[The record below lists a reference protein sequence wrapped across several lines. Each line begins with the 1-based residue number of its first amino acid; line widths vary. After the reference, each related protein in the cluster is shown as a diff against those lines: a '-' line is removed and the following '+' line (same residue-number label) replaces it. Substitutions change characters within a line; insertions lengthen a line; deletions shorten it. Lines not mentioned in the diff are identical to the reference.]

1 MPTVALGSDFLDAYA
16 RIPRAQQKKV
26 REFTEKF
33 KANPKSP
40 GINYEKIHSVRD
52 DKVRTVRIDQKYRA
66 VVLHPDQGDVY
77 ILAWVDNHDEA
88 MAWAR
93 NRVFEI
99 NPVTGAL
106 QIINVSEAE
115 QAVSPKTDKK
125 KASGLLHQFEDALLL
140 SFGLPAILLPA
151 VRAVRTAD
159 ELLALNKHLPAEGAE
174 ALMWLAEGMPPE
186 EIRAAVVVQPKK
198 EKVDTGDL
206 ATALAHPDTRRRF
219 VTIKSDKDLTAI
231 LDAPLEK
238 WRVFLHPSQEKL
250 VANHFKGPAKVTGG
264 AGTGKTVVAMHR
276 AKHLATQVFPEK
288 TDRILF
294 TTFTA
299 NLAQNVEQMLSTLYP
314 EGMDRIEVIHLHS
327 WAVRFLRSQGMTVEI
342 ASPETIEACWEEA
355 IVDGADP
362 SWDIGFFRQEW
373 EQVVQGNGIQTQD
386 EYLRVPRTGRGR
398 TVSRPQ
404 RARIWKVMER
414 YRNALGKRKQQE
426 WLEIIQTAR
435 RHLENKKPKLPYRSV
450 VVDESQDFH
459 SEEWKLIRALVP
471 VGANDLFLVGDAH
484 QRIYGRKVVLSRC
497 GVATQGRSSNLRINY
512 RTTEQIRVWA
522 VAMLEGIAVD
532 DLDGEVD
539 EDKGYMS
546 LLSGPKPECHRFAS
560 AEEEQEFLGKTL
572 KELVKHRPAEEIC
585 LVVRT
590 AKIIKD
596 DYQALLKSL
605 GIEHVVLDKSKEGTG
620 GGVRLATMHRVKGL
634 EFPVMILAGMN
645 AKIVPLRIAAVEGDP
660 TARKEHEDRERS
672 LLFVAATRARDQ
684 LIVTSW
690 GVPSPFVCPVAKVGR
705 QPQ

>member
-1 MPTVALGSDFLDAYA
+1 MTTVALGSDFLDAYA
-16 RIPRAQQKKV
+16 RIPRAQQRKV
-26 REFTEKF
+26 RDFTEKF

-40 GINYEKIHSVRD
+40 GINYEKIHDVRD

-66 VVLHPDQGDVY
+66 VVLHPGQGDVY

-106 QIINVSEAE
+106 QIINVSQAE
-115 QAVSPKTDKK
+115 QVVPPKTDKK
-125 KASGLLHQFEDALLL
+125 KTSTLLSKFEDDLLL

-151 VRAVRTAD
+151 VRAVRTPD
-159 ELLALNKHLPAEGAE
+159 ELLAVNKHLPAECAE
-174 ALMWLAEGMPPE
+174 ALTWLAEGIPPE
-186 EIRAAVVVQPKK
+186 EIRAAVAQPKK
-198 EKVDTGDL
+198 EEVDTGDL
-206 ATALAHPDTRRRF
+206 AAALTHPDTRRRF
-219 VTIKSDKDLTAI
+219 VTILSDKDLTAI

-250 VANHFKGPAKVTGG
+250 VGKKFNGPAKVTGG

-276 AKHLATQVFPEK
+276 AKHLASKVFPEK

-299 NLAQNVEQMLSTLYP
+299 NLAQNVEQMLSTLCP
-314 EGMDRIEVIHLHS
+314 ECMDRLEVLHLHA
-327 WAVRFLRSQGMTVEI
+327 WAVRFLRSLGLTVEI
-342 ASPETIEACWEEA
+342 ASHDTIEACWEEA
-355 IVDGADP
+355 VVEATDP
-362 SWDIGFFRQEW
+362 SWDTGFFRQEW
-373 EQVVQGNGIQTQD
+373 EQVVQANGIQTQD

-404 RARIWKVMER
+404 RAKIWKVFEH
-414 YRNALGKRKQQE
+414 YRHALGQRNQLEWQE
-426 WLEIIQTAR
+426 VIQTAR
-435 RHLENKKPKLPYRSV
+435 RHLEEKKPKLPYRAA

-459 SEEWKLIRALVP
+459 NEEWKLIRALVP
-471 VGANDLFLVGDAH
+471 PGANDLFLVGDAH
-484 QRIYGRKVVLSRC
+484 QRIYGRQVVLGRC
-497 GVATQGRSSNLRINY
+497 GIAIQGRSSSLRINY
-512 RTTEQIRVWA
+512 RTTEQIRAWA
-522 VAMLEGIAVD
+522 VAMLGGMAVD
-532 DLDGEVD
+532 DLDGEAD
-539 EDKGYMS
+539 EEQGYMS
-546 LLSGPKPECHRFAS
+546 LLSGLKPECHRFAS
-560 AEEEQEFLGKTL
+560 AAAEQDFLGKTL

-585 LVVRT
+585 LVART
-590 AKIIKD
+590 AKLIKD

-605 GIEHVVLDKSKEGTG
+605 GIEHVVLDKSKEGSG

-634 EFPVMILAGMN
+634 EFPVMILAGVNSKVM
-645 AKIVPLRIAAVEGDP
+645 PLRLAAVEGDP

-690 GVPSPFVCPVAKVGR
+690 GSPSPFLASLGK
-705 QPQ
+705 

>member
-1 MPTVALGSDFLDAYA
+1 MPTVALGSEFLDAYA
-16 RIPRAQQKKV
+16 RIPRAQQRKV

-33 KANPKSP
+33 KTNPRSQ
-40 GINYEKIHSVRD
+40 GINYERIHDVRD

-106 QIINVSEAE
+106 QIINVTEAV
-115 QAVSPKTDKK
+115 QAVPPKTDKK
-125 KASGLLHQFEDALLL
+125 KTPGLLSPFEDNVLL
-140 SFGLPAILLPA
+140 SFGLPAVLLPA
-151 VRAVRTAD
+151 VRAVRTPD
-159 ELLALNKHLPAEGAE
+159 ELLALNKHLPAECAE
-174 ALMWLAEGMPPE
+174 ALMWLAEGLPLD
-186 EIRAAVVVQPKK
+186 EIRAAIAQPKK

-206 ATALAHPDTRRRF
+206 AAALAHPDTRRRF
-219 VTIKSDKDLTAI
+219 VTIRSDQELTAM

-250 VANHFKGPAKVTGG
+250 VAKNFNGPAKVTGG

-276 AKHLATQVFPEK
+276 AKHLASNVFSER

-299 NLAQNVEQMLSTLYP
+299 NLAENIEQMLSTLCP
-314 EGMDRIEVIHLHS
+314 ECMDRIEVVHLHS
-327 WAVRFLRSQGMTVEI
+327 WAMKFLRDHGMTVEI
-342 ASPETIEACWEEA
+342 ASAETIEACWEEA
-355 IVDGADP
+355 ILEADDLA
-362 SWDIGFFRQEW
+362 WDVGFFRQEW
-373 EQVVQGNGIQTQD
+373 EQVVQANGIQTQQ
-386 EYLRVPRTGRGR
+386 EYLRVARTGRGK

-404 RARIWKVMER
+404 RARIWRVFEN
-414 YRNALGKRKQQE
+414 YRLALGKRNQQE
-426 WLEIIQTAR
+426 WLQIIQTVRCYVA
-435 RHLENKKPKLPYRSV
+435 EKKPKLPYRGV

-459 SEEWKLIRALVP
+459 SEEWKLIRALVSA
-471 VGANDLFLVGDAH
+471 GANDLFLVGDAH
-484 QRIYGRKVVLSRC
+484 QRIYGRKVVLGRC
-497 GVATQGRSSNLRINY
+497 GIAILGRSSTLRINY
-512 RTTEQIRVWA
+512 RTTEQIRAWA
-522 VAMLEGIAVD
+522 VAMLEGMAAD
-532 DLDGEVD
+532 DLDGEED
-539 EDKGYMS
+539 EEKGYTS

-572 KELVKHRPAEEIC
+572 KELLNARPAEEIC
-585 LVVRT
+585 LVART
-590 AKIIKD
+590 AKMIKD
-596 DYQALLKSL
+596 EYQSLLKSL
-605 GIEHVVLDKSKEGTG
+605 GIDHVVLDKHKEGG
-620 GGVRLATMHRVKGL
+620 RGGVRLATMHRVKGL

-645 AKIVPLRIAAVEGDP
+645 SKIMPLRIAAIEGDP

-672 LLFVAATRARDQ
+672 LLFVSATRARDQ

-690 GVPSPFVCPVAKVGR
+690 GTPSPFFSMARVSPADNIR
-705 QPQ
+705 

>member
-1 MPTVALGSDFLDAYA
+1 MTTVALGSDFLDAYA
-16 RIPRAQQKKV
+16 RIPRAQQRKV
-26 REFTEKF
+26 RDFTEKF

-40 GINYEKIHSVRD
+40 GINYEKIHDVRD

-66 VVLHPDQGDVY
+66 VVLHPGQGDVY

-106 QIINVSEAE
+106 QIINVSQAE
-115 QAVSPKTDKK
+115 QVVPPKTDKK
-125 KASGLLHQFEDALLL
+125 KTSGLLSQFEDDLLL

-151 VRAVRTAD
+151 VRAVRTTD
-159 ELLALNKHLPAEGAE
+159 ELLAVNKHLPAECAE
-174 ALMWLAEGMPPE
+174 ALTWLAEGIPPD
-186 EIRAAVVVQPKK
+186 EIRTAVVAQPKK

-206 ATALAHPDTRRRF
+206 AAALTHPDTRRRF
-219 VTIKSDKDLTAI
+219 VTILSDKDLTAI

-250 VANHFKGPAKVTGG
+250 VAKKFNGPAKVTGG

-276 AKHLATQVFPEK
+276 AKHLASKVFPEK

-299 NLAQNVEQMLSTLYP
+299 NLAQNVEQMLSTLCP
-314 EGMDRIEVIHLHS
+314 ECMDRLEVLHLHA
-327 WAVRFLRSQGMTVEI
+327 WAVRFLRSLGLTVEI
-342 ASPETIEACWEEA
+342 ASHDTIEACWEEA
-355 IVDGADP
+355 VVEATDP
-362 SWDIGFFRQEW
+362 SWDTGFFRQEW
-373 EQVVQGNGIQTQD
+373 EQVVQANGIQTQD

-404 RARIWKVMER
+404 RARIWQVFEH
-414 YRNALGKRKQQE
+414 YRHALGKRNQQE
-426 WLEIIQTAR
+426 WLDVIQTAR
-435 RHLENKKPKLPYRSV
+435 RHLEEKKPKLPYRAV

-459 SEEWKLIRALVP
+459 NEEWKLIRALVP
-471 VGANDLFLVGDAH
+471 AGANDLFLVGDAH
-484 QRIYGRKVVLSRC
+484 QRIYGRKVVLARC
-497 GVATQGRSSNLRINY
+497 GVAIQGRSSSLRINY
-512 RTTEQIRVWA
+512 RTTEQIRAWA
-522 VAMLEGIAVD
+522 VAMVEGMAVD
-532 DLDGEVD
+532 DLDGETD
-539 EDKGYMS
+539 EEKGYMS

-560 AEEEQEFLGKTL
+560 AEQEQEFLGKTL
-572 KELVKHRPAEEIC
+572 KELVKARPAEEIC
-585 LVVRT
+585 LVART
-590 AKIIKD
+590 AKTIKD

-605 GIEHVVLDKSKEGTG
+605 GIEHLVLDKSKEGTG

-645 AKIVPLRIAAVEGDP
+645 SKVMPLRIAAVEGDP
-660 TARKEHEDRERS
+660 TAKKEHEDRERS

-690 GVPSPFVCPVAKVGR
+690 GTPSAFLARPGKA
-705 QPQ
+705 

>member
-1 MPTVALGSDFLDAYA
+1 MPTVALGSEFLDAYA
-16 RIPRAQQKKV
+16 RIPRAQQRKV

-33 KANPKSP
+33 KANPKGP
-40 GINYEKIHSVRD
+40 GINYEKIHDARD

-66 VVLHPDQGDVY
+66 IVLHPDQGDVY

-115 QAVSPKTDKK
+115 QAVPPKTDRK
-125 KASGLLHQFEDALLL
+125 KALGLFSAFEDDVLL

-151 VRAVRTAD
+151 VRAVGTPD
-159 ELLALNKHLPAEGAE
+159 ELLALNKHLPAECAE
-174 ALMWLAEGMPPE
+174 ALMWLAEGIPPDE
-186 EIRAAVVVQPKK
+186 VRVAIAQPKK

-206 ATALAHPDTRRRF
+206 AAALAHPDTRRRF
-219 VTIKSDKDLTAI
+219 VTIKSDQDLTAM

-250 VANHFKGPAKVTGG
+250 VAKNFNGPAKVTGG

-276 AKHLATQVFPEK
+276 ARHLASSVFPEK
-288 TDRILF
+288 PDRILF

-299 NLAQNVEQMLSTLYP
+299 NLAQNIEQMLATLCP
-314 EGMDRIEVIHLHS
+314 ECVDRIEVVHLHS
-327 WAVRFLRSQGMTVEI
+327 WAVRFLRDHGMVVEI
-342 ASPETIEACWEEA
+342 ASPETLEACWEEA
-355 IVDGADP
+355 ILEADLA
-362 SWDIGFFRQEW
+362 WDTGFFRQEW
-373 EQVVQGNGIQTQD
+373 EQVVQANGIQTQD
-386 EYLRVPRTGRGR
+386 EYLRVPRTGRGK

-404 RARIWKVMER
+404 RARIWKVFEN
-414 YRNALGKRKQQE
+414 YRHALGKRNQQE
-426 WLEIIQTAR
+426 WLEVIQTAR
-435 RHLENKKPKLPYRSV
+435 RYFEEKKPKPPYRAV

-471 VGANDLFLVGDAH
+471 AGANDLFLVGDAH

-497 GVATQGRSSNLRINY
+497 GIVTQGRSSTLRINY
-512 RTTEQIRVWA
+512 RTTEQIRAWA
-522 VAMLEGIAVD
+522 VAMLEGMAVD
-532 DLDGEVD
+532 DLDGEAD
-539 EDKGYMS
+539 EEKGYMS

-572 KELVKHRPAEEIC
+572 KELVKARPAEEVC
-585 LVVRT
+585 LVART

-596 DYQALLKSL
+596 DYRSLLKSL
-605 GIEHVVLDKSKEGTG
+605 GIEHVVLDKSREGTR

-634 EFPVMILAGMN
+634 EFPVMILAGVNSKVM
-645 AKIVPLRIAAVEGDP
+645 PLRIAAIEGDP

-672 LLFVAATRARDQ
+672 LLFVSATRARDQ

-690 GVPSPFVCPVAKVGR
+690 GTPSPFLANRGT
-705 QPQ
+705 

>member
-1 MPTVALGSDFLDAYA
+1 MATVALGSDFLDAYA
-16 RIPRAQQKKV
+16 RIPRAQQRKV
-26 REFTEKF
+26 RDFTEKF

-40 GINYEKIHSVRD
+40 GINYEKIHDVRD

-66 VVLHPDQGDVY
+66 VVLHPGQGDVY

-106 QIINVSEAE
+106 QIINVSQAE
-115 QAVSPKTDKK
+115 QVVPPQSEKRKT
-125 KASGLLHQFEDALLL
+125 SGLLSKFDDALLL

-151 VRAVRTAD
+151 VRAVRTPD
-159 ELLALNKHLPAEGAE
+159 ELLAVNKHLPAECAE
-174 ALMWLAEGMPPE
+174 ALTWLAEGIPPE
-186 EIRAAVVVQPKK
+186 EIRAAVAQPKK

-206 ATALAHPDTRRRF
+206 AAALAHPDTRRRF
-219 VTIKSDKDLTAI
+219 VTILSDKDLTAI

-250 VANHFKGPAKVTGG
+250 VAKKFNGPAKVTGG

-276 AKHLATQVFPEK
+276 AKHLASKVFPEK
-288 TDRILF
+288 TERILF

-299 NLAQNVEQMLSTLYP
+299 NLAQNVEQMLSTLCP
-314 EGMDRIEVIHLHS
+314 ECMDRLEVLHLHA
-327 WAVRFLRSQGMTVEI
+327 WAVRFLRSLGLTVEI
-342 ASPETIEACWEEA
+342 ASHDTIEACWEEA
-355 IVDGADP
+355 VVEATDP
-362 SWDIGFFRQEW
+362 SWDTGFFRLEW
-373 EQVVQGNGIQTQD
+373 EQVVQANGIQTQD
-386 EYLRVPRTGRGR
+386 EYLRVLRTGRGR

-404 RARIWKVMER
+404 RARIWKVFEH
-414 YRNALGKRKQQE
+414 YRHALAKRNQQE
-426 WLEIIQTAR
+426 WLEVIQTAR
-435 RHLENKKPKLPYRSV
+435 RHLEEKKAKLPYRAV

-459 SEEWKLIRALVP
+459 NEEWKLIRALVP
-471 VGANDLFLVGDAH
+471 AGANDLFLVGDAH

-497 GVATQGRSSNLRINY
+497 GITIQGRSSSLRINY
-512 RTTEQIRVWA
+512 RTTEQIRAWA
-522 VAMLEGIAVD
+522 VAMVEGMAVD
-532 DLDGEVD
+532 DLDGEAD
-539 EDKGYMS
+539 EEKGYMS

-560 AEEEQEFLGKTL
+560 AEEEQEFLGNTL
-572 KELVKHRPAEEIC
+572 KELIKHRPAEEIC
-585 LVVRT
+585 LVART
-590 AKIIKD
+590 TKIIKD

-605 GIEHVVLDKSKEGTG
+605 GIEHLVLDKSKEGTG

-645 AKIVPLRIAAVEGDP
+645 SKVMPLRIAAVESDP

-690 GVPSPFVCPVAKVGR
+690 GTPSPFLAR
-705 QPQ
+705 

>member
-16 RIPRAQQKKV
+16 RIPRAQQRKV
-26 REFTEKF
+26 RDFTEKF

-40 GINYEKIHSVRD
+40 GINYEKIHDVRD

-66 VVLHPDQGDVY
+66 VVLHPGHGDVY

-115 QAVSPKTDKK
+115 QVVPPKTDKK
-125 KASGLLHQFEDALLL
+125 KTAGLLNQFEDDLLL

-151 VRAVRTAD
+151 VRAVRTPD
-159 ELLALNKHLPAEGAE
+159 ELLAVNKHLPAECAE
-174 ALMWLAEGMPPE
+174 ALTWLAEGIPPE
-186 EIRAAVVVQPKK
+186 EIRAAVVAQPKK
-198 EKVDTGDL
+198 APVDTGNL
-206 ATALAHPDTRRRF
+206 AAALAHPDTRRRF
-219 VTIKSDKDLTAI
+219 VTIKSDQDLTAI

-250 VANHFKGPAKVTGG
+250 VAKNFNGPAKVTGG

-276 AKHLATQVFPEK
+276 AKHLASKVFPEK

-299 NLAQNVEQMLSTLYP
+299 NLAQNIEQMLSTLCP
-314 EGMDRIEVIHLHS
+314 DCKDRIEVIHLHS
-327 WAVRFLRSQGMTVEI
+327 WAVRFLRDHGATVEI
-342 ASPETIEACWEEA
+342 AGPETIEACWEEA
-355 IVDGADP
+355 ILEANNLA
-362 SWDIGFFRQEW
+362 WDIGFFRQEW
-373 EQVVQGNGIQTQD
+373 EQVVQANGIQTQE
-386 EYLRVPRTGRGR
+386 EYLRVPRTGRGQ

-404 RARIWKVMER
+404 RARIWMVFEH
-414 YRNALGKRKQQE
+414 YRHALGKRNQQE
-426 WLEIIQTAR
+426 WLELIQTAR
-435 RHLENKKPKLPYRSV
+435 RHLEDNKPKLPYRAI

-459 SEEWKLIRALVP
+459 NEEWKLIRALVP
-471 VGANDLFLVGDAH
+471 AGANDLFLVGDAH
-484 QRIYGRKVVLSRC
+484 QRIYGRKVVLGRC
-497 GVATQGRSSNLRINY
+497 GIAIPGRSSSLRINY
-512 RTTEQIRVWA
+512 RTTEQIRAWA
-522 VAMLEGIAVD
+522 VAMVEGMAVD
-532 DLDGEVD
+532 DLDGQAD
-539 EDKGYMS
+539 EEKGYMS

-560 AEEEQEFLGKTL
+560 AEEEQDFLGKTL

-585 LVVRT
+585 LVART
-590 AKIIKD
+590 AKSIKD
-596 DYQALLKSL
+596 EYQSLLKSL
-605 GIEHVVLDKSKEGTG
+605 GIEHVVLDKTKEGTG
-620 GGVRLATMHRVKGL
+620 RGVRLATMHRVKGL
-634 EFPVMILAGMN
+634 EFPVMILAGVNSKVM
-645 AKIVPLRIAAVEGDP
+645 PLRIAAVEGDP

-690 GVPSPFVCPVAKVGR
+690 GSPSPFLASLGT
-705 QPQ
+705 

>member
-16 RIPRAQQKKV
+16 RIPRAQQRKV

-40 GINYEKIHSVRD
+40 GINYEKIHNVRD

-66 VVLHPDQGDVY
+66 VVLHPGLGDVF

-115 QAVSPKTDKK
+115 QVVLPKTDKK
-125 KASGLLHQFEDALLL
+125 KTPGLLQQFEDDLLL

-151 VRAVRTAD
+151 VRAVRTTD
-159 ELLALNKHLPAEGAE
+159 EMLALNKHLPAECAE
-174 ALMWLAEGMPPE
+174 ALMWLAEGIPPE
-186 EIRAAVVVQPKK
+186 EIRTAVAQPKK

-206 ATALAHPDTRRRF
+206 AAALVHPDTRRRF
-219 VTIKSDKDLTAI
+219 VTIRSDKDLTAI

-238 WRVFLHPSQEKL
+238 WRIFLHPSQEKL
-250 VANHFKGPAKVTGG
+250 VAKNFNGPAKVTGG

-276 AKHLATQVFPEK
+276 ATHLASKVFPEK

-299 NLAQNVEQMLSTLYP
+299 NLAQNVEQMLSTLCP
-314 EGMDRIEVIHLHS
+314 ECMDRLEVVHLHA
-327 WAVRFLRSQGMTVEI
+327 WAVRFLRSLGLTVEI
-342 ASPETIEACWEEA
+342 ASPDTIEACWEEA
-355 IVDGADP
+355 VVEAVDP
-362 SWDIGFFRQEW
+362 SWDTGFFRQEW
-373 EQVVQGNGIQTQD
+373 EQVVQANGVQTQD

-404 RARIWKVMER
+404 RAKIWKVFEH
-414 YRNALGKRKQQE
+414 YRHALGKRNQQE
-426 WLEIIQTAR
+426 WLEVIQSAR
-435 RHLENKKPKLPYRSV
+435 RHLEEKKPKLPYRAV
-450 VVDESQDFH
+450 VVDESQDFDN
-459 SEEWKLIRALVP
+459 EEWKLIRALVP
-471 VGANDLFLVGDAH
+471 AGANDLFLVGDAH
-484 QRIYGRKVVLSRC
+484 QRIYGRKVVLGRC
-497 GVATQGRSSNLRINY
+497 GIAIQGRSSTLRINY
-512 RTTEQIRVWA
+512 RTTEQIRAWA
-522 VAMLEGIAVD
+522 VAMVEGMAVD
-532 DLDGEVD
+532 DLDGQAD
-539 EDKGYMS
+539 EEKGYLS

-560 AEEEQEFLGKTL
+560 AEEEQDFLGKTL
-572 KELVKHRPAEEIC
+572 KELLNDRPAEEIC
-585 LVVRT
+585 LVART
-590 AKIIKD
+590 AKLIKD

-605 GIEHVVLDKSKEGTG
+605 GIKHVVLDKSKEGTG

-645 AKIVPLRIAAVEGDP
+645 SKVVPLRIAAVEGDP

-690 GVPSPFVCPVAKVGR
+690 GVPSPFLASLGT
-705 QPQ
+705 